1 MPSLARTYGFGGP
14 VGLFHASLGFGVA
27 VMVARVWEYFAQE
40 AHCAPKC
47 PDFASQAPRLHHS
60 YYGLGFL
67 IGSAT
72 VLAIARRQRVR
83 WDSSLFFGIG
93 AGLLA
98 DEFGLLFLGIPY
110 SHPISIMVLAIFAS
124 VFLVS
129 TLNAAQRDGTRELD
143 ALDHSDAFTVAAV
156 LLGLAGVLYLDRPL
170 VPSVELLGAVSAV
183 ASLALLL
190 LFGKTHFH
198 RTWRGPG

>member
-1 MPSLARTYGFGGP
+1 M
-14 VGLFHASLGFGVA
+14 GLLHASLGFGVA
-27 VMVARVWEYFAQE
+27 VVVARVWEYFAQE

-47 PDFASQAPRLHHS
+47 PDFASQALHLHHS

-67 IGSAT
+67 IGSTT
-72 VLAIARRQRVR
+72 VLAMARRQRVR

-93 AGLLA
+93 AGLLS

-129 TLNAAQRDGTRELD
+129 MLNAAHRDGTRELD
-143 ALDHSDAFTVAAV
+143 VLDHSDAFTVAAI

-170 VPSVELLGAVSAV
+170 IPSVELLGAVSGV
-183 ASLALLL
+183 TTIVLLV

-198 RTWRGPG
+198 RTWRGPA

>member
-1 MPSLARTYGFGGP
+1 M
-14 VGLFHASLGFGVA
+14 
-27 VMVARVWEYFAQE
+27 
-40 AHCAPKC
+40 
-47 PDFASQAPRLHHS
+47 
-60 YYGLGFL
+60 
-67 IGSAT
+67 
-72 VLAIARRQRVR
+72 ARRQRVR

-129 TLNAAQRDGTRELD
+129 MLNAAHRDGTRELD
-143 ALDHSDAFTVAAV
+143 VLDHSDAFTVAAI

-170 VPSVELLGAVSAV
+170 VPSVELLGAVSGV
-183 ASLALLL
+183 TTIVLLV

-198 RTWRGPG
+198 PTWRGPA

>member
-1 MPSLARTYGFGGP
+1 M
-14 VGLFHASLGFGVA
+14 GLLHASLGFGVA
-27 VMVARVWEYFAQE
+27 VVVARVWEYFAQE

-47 PDFASQAPRLHHS
+47 PDFASQALHLHHS

-67 IGSAT
+67 IGSTT
-72 VLAIARRQRVR
+72 VLAMARRQRVR

-129 TLNAAQRDGTRELD
+129 MLNAAHRDGTRELD
-143 ALDHSDAFTVAAV
+143 VLDHSDAFTVAAI

-170 VPSVELLGAVSAV
+170 IPSVELLGAVSGV
-183 ASLALLL
+183 TTIVLLV

-198 RTWRGPG
+198 PTWRGPA